1 MNKVVIARDTRDHS
15 GKHRNVDEGLAAK
28 GIKTVRTKLY
38 VGDVARLD
46 DMTVSIDLKQG
57 LQECY
62 WNIIQQHRRFVAECK
77 RAQEAGIRLIILCQ
91 ESGIGSV
98 QDVANWQNPRLL
110 KWMKLRDAHRAG
122 KRMKEQLAPYPP
134 VSSERL
140 SKAMQTISERY
151 GVEWRFC
158 DKSETA
164 KKICELLGLEVENG

>member
-1 MNKVVIARDTRDHS
+1 MDRVVIARDTRDRANR
-15 GKHRNVDEGLAAK
+15 HRNVDEGLAAK

-62 WNIIQQHRRFVAECK
+62 GNIIQQHRRFVAECK

-140 SKAMQTISERY
+140 AKAMQTISDRY

-158 DKSETA
+158 DKTETVNV
-164 KKICELLGLEVENG
+164 ICEVLGIAGTE

>member
-1 MNKVVIARDTRDHS
+1 MDRVVIARDTRDQS

-62 WNIIQQHRRFVAECK
+62 GNIIQQHGRFVAECK

-91 ESGIGSV
+91 ESGVGSV

-140 SKAMQTISERY
+140 AKAMQTISDRY

-158 DKSETA
+158 DKTETVNV
-164 KKICELLGLEVENG
+164 ICEVLGIARTE

>member
-1 MNKVVIARDTRDHS
+1 MNKVVIARDTRDKS

-62 WNIIQQHRRFVAECK
+62 GNIIQQHRRFVAECK

-140 SKAMQTISERY
+140 AKAMQTISDRY

-158 DKSETA
+158 DKTETVNV
-164 KKICELLGLEVENG
+164 ICEVLGL

>member
-1 MNKVVIARDTRDHS
+1 MNKVVIARDTRDQS

-62 WNIIQQHRRFVAECK
+62 GNIIQQHRRFVAECK

-140 SKAMQTISERY
+140 AKAMQTISDRY
-151 GVEWRFC
+151 GVEWLFC
-158 DKSETA
+158 SKDKTVDV
-164 KKICELLGLEVENG
+164 ICEVLNIT

>member
-1 MNKVVIARDTRDHS
+1 MANVIVARDTRDHANR
-15 GKHRNVDEGLAAK
+15 HRNVDEGLAAK

-62 WNIIQQHRRFVAECK
+62 GNIIQQHRRFVAECK

-98 QDVANWQNPRLL
+98 QDVANWQNPRMT
-110 KWMKLRDAHRAG
+110 KWLKLRDAHRAG

-140 SKAMQTISERY
+140 AKAMQTISDRY

-158 DKSETA
+158 DKTETVNV
-164 KKICELLGLEVENG
+164 ICEVLGIAGTE